1 MTGVFHDKKEILK
14 DNLTKQES
22 RLKSTTKTSIG
33 SEESFEK
40 GERNSRISEWLK
52 PTSELQ
58 EEIHEESSNKKYYVI
73 AAMLILTCLSWYYFD
88 DIKPVGAS
96 LIERIRSFRPR
107 PGDDPGNVRG
117 NVPTNTT
124 ESLKTRLKGLFSKED
139 NNSDLYHID
148 NSSQAKITPI
158 SLEDRTPVASSSRV
172 TFNDSIDVIPPI
184 EPQLTGL
191 TNISNDHFEES
202 SNAVLSEIDQ
212 YFRTQNNHA
221 FPTVAIQ
228 TGLYKIIKNRIS
240 TLGQMHSDLYC
251 NLVQDRKISN
261 RIERFLD
268 AEKDLVTETYPEVAQ
283 ASAQEQDVWSDR
295 SSSPSVQSPIQ
306 QSIDQVLSP
315 DMTTY
320 AIDDQ
325 QIADYR
331 KELSPIQ
338 HETLIEN
345 KGFQKAIV
353 DNFNK
358 SDKMD
363 HEMSAGPSPI
373 KSNITTE
380 TTIEQNLVDPPRAKF
395 NSLFEA
401 IKARKKNIMSSP
413 EISEIKAG
421 PSKFSPLIDD
431 AHKLNDPDLLKA
443 INKTFDDDLR
453 SETSESSDRNKELPT
468 LPDIK
473 LDSSSSSENSEQ
485 HYFTEPALSQ
495 EEANTGM
502 NALLEGIRKR
512 RDDSNVI
519 GSPNIAQVGLQPTSS
534 PLLSTKTSLS
544 NLFDDTM
551 NLFEDD
557 VSDTII
563 EQSIDKGK
571 GKATDEFIEAVKP
584 DHQLRRQSS
593 SLSKPTLDINP
604 IVDWDS
610 AKIELIE
617 RNDER
622 IFRIYFGDTWRN
634 AHKIHLRTNDNYI
647 STIDFEASMIPDW
660 SSDSPKIITFDWG
673 NKFNK
678 LDSLGYKS
686 EIYDISIEDIKITNI
701 TNYLLL

>member
-1 MTGVFHDKKEILK
+1 
-14 DNLTKQES
+14 
-22 RLKSTTKTSIG
+22 
-33 SEESFEK
+33 
-40 GERNSRISEWLK
+40 
-52 PTSELQ
+52 
-58 EEIHEESSNKKYYVI
+58 
-73 AAMLILTCLSWYYFD
+73 MLILTCLAWYYSD
-88 DIKPVGAS
+88 EVKTGGIS
-96 LIERIRSFRPR
+96 ILQWIRSFRPR
-107 PGDDPGNVRG
+107 PGDDSGNTG
-117 NVPTNTT
+117 NNLPRNPTEN
-124 ESLKTRLKGLFSKED
+124 LKARLRNLFNKDD
-139 NNSDLYHID
+139 NQADLSTHFD
-148 NSSQAKITPI
+148 NASQATITPI
-158 SLEDRTPVASSSRV
+158 ILEDRTPVASSSRV

-191 TNISNDHFEES
+191 RNISNDHFEES

-212 YFRTQNNHA
+212 YFRTLNNHA
-221 FPTVAIQ
+221 FPNVAIQ

-240 TLGQMHSDLYC
+240 TLAQMHSDLYS
-251 NLVQDRKISN
+251 NLVRDRKISN

-268 AEKDLVTETYPEVAQ
+268 AEKDLVIETYPEVAQ

-325 QIADYR
+325 QIEDYR
-331 KELSPIQ
+331 KEFTPIQ

-363 HEMSAGPSPI
+363 HEMSAGPSTI
-373 KSNITTE
+373 KSNIITE
-380 TTIEQNLVDPPRAKF
+380 TTIEPAKAKF

-401 IKARKKNIMSSP
+401 IKARKQNIMSSP
-413 EISEIKAG
+413 EISEIKTE
-421 PSKFSPLIDD
+421 PSKLSPLIDD
-431 AHKLNDPDLLKA
+431 AHKLSDPDLLKA

-453 SETSESSDRNKELPT
+453 SETSESSDRDKKLPELPKI
-468 LPDIK
+468 DIE
-473 LDSSSSSENSEQ
+473 SSSSSENSEQ
-485 HYFTEPALSQ
+485 HYFTEPAVTQ
-495 EEANTGM
+495 EEVSTGM

-519 GSPNIAQVGLQPTSS
+519 GSPNVAQVGLQPTSS

-593 SLSKPTLDINP
+593 SLSKPTLDVNP

-647 STIDFEASMIPDW
+647 STIDFEPSMIPDW

-686 EIYDISIEDIKITNI
+686 EIYDISIEDINGKIHNI
-701 TNYLLL
+701 YKNDNLIIKN